1 MGGLTLR
8 LVLAV
13 ALLLSLTAA
22 AFLGVRWRQA
32 ESRVQATREWTQ
44 FVVDSLGTTLRLPHP
59 PEGPGGRDSIY
70 WQWVA
75 TGAQL
80 QSRRWQQAVG
90 FWIASRGTLLD
101 LSDIEDLRRQGLAEP
116 VRQLR
121 DSLIAHP
128 ELIPV
133 SGVHGGKMGFHDL
146 DGIILLT
153 PPYVFASFEDGH
165 IGGSMLLEYEVVPGP
180 RVLWKSLW
188 AAAD

>member
-1 MGGLTLR
+1 MAARGA
-8 LVLAV
+8 LVA
-13 ALLLSLTAA
+13 ALLLSLGAA
-22 AFLGVRWRQA
+22 AFFGLRWRQA
-32 ESRVQATREWTQ
+32 ESRVQGTRAWTQ
-44 FVVDSLGTTLRLPHP
+44 FVIDSLGTTLRLPHP

-80 QSRRWQQAVG
+80 QSRRWQQAVDY
-90 FWIASRGTLLD
+90 WAKSRGTLLD
-101 LSDIEDLRRQGLAEP
+101 LTDIEDLRRQGLTDP
-116 VRQLR
+116 VHQLR

-128 ELIPV
+128 ETIPFA
-133 SGVHGGKMGFHDL
+133 GALGGTMGFHDL

-180 RVLWKSLW
+180 RISWKNLW
-188 AAAD
+188 AARD